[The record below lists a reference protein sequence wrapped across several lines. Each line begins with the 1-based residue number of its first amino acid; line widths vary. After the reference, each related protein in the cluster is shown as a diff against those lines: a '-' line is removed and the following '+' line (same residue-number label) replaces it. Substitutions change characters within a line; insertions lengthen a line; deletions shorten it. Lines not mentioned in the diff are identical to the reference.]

1 MTNNSRL
8 IEGIE
13 LINYKI
19 NNDKRGYLFES
30 YNKSSALT
38 GIEFCQDNIVES
50 RYGVIRGMHF
60 QIDPM
65 AQSKLVTVIKGTIQD
80 VVVDIRKSSKT
91 FGNYFSI
98 ILSEESKKQIFIPRG
113 FAHGFLTYTT
123 II

>member
-1 MTNNSRL
+1 M
-8 IEGIE
+8 
-13 LINYKI
+13 
-19 NNDKRGYLFES
+19 ES

-80 VVVDIRKSSKT
+80 VVVDIENQVN
-91 FGNYFSI
+91 FWELF
-98 ILSEESKKQIFIPRG
+98 
-113 FAHGFLTYTT
+113 
-123 II
+123 